1 MVDYDLV
8 KASLMQFDDRLDEVL
23 LCDIAGG
30 QATREGCVLRSLPQ
44 SMGGLG
50 MVRFGGLQGIK
61 SNEKSISLTSTF
73 VFKHVPALEG
83 LVQGHV
89 DRILLMGTVPEE
101 AHLVEVDGLPGTVQ
115 LGQPEERLAWRELHT
130 ELLDQDRRGDAAH
143 LVSASQ
149 RGTAR
154 WLCAK
159 GGWDYRVQFDAG
171 EYQAALGI
179 RLLMNPF
186 PAAGNDSCRCM
197 NPRIRY
203 AEAPLHA
210 LGCQCNQIY
219 RNMRHDQVR
228 DHLLELVKRLDKDA
242 DVYKERWLE
251 DGTGG
256 QGKRCDIWYRK
267 AGTVYVIDVSVVE
280 PCSIAHL
287 DKHSDR
293 DEEAAAKVQEKV
305 KQRHYEG
312 CPILE
317 EGGGAVLIP
326 FVVESTG
333 RMGPQAR
340 DFFDLVTKEQKLQ
353 GSLFLDKMSAALARA
368 TGRMICASRKS
379 LALCR

>member
-1 MVDYDLV
+1 
-8 KASLMQFDDRLDEVL
+8 
-23 LCDIAGG
+23 
-30 QATREGCVLRSLPQ
+30 
-44 SMGGLG
+44 
-50 MVRFGGLQGIK
+50 
-61 SNEKSISLTSTF
+61 
-73 VFKHVPALEG
+73 
-83 LVQGHV
+83 
-89 DRILLMGTVPEE
+89 
-101 AHLVEVDGLPGTVQ
+101 
-115 LGQPEERLAWRELHT
+115 
-130 ELLDQDRRGDAAH
+130 
-143 LVSASQ
+143 
-149 RGTAR
+149 
-154 WLCAK
+154 
-159 GGWDYRVQFDAG
+159 
-171 EYQAALGI
+171 
-179 RLLMNPF
+179 
-186 PAAGNDSCRCM
+186 
-197 NPRIRY
+197 
-203 AEAPLHA
+203 
-210 LGCQCNQIY
+210 
-219 RNMRHDQVR
+219 VR

>member
-1 MVDYDLV
+1 M
-8 KASLMQFDDRLDEVL
+8 
-23 LCDIAGG
+23 
-30 QATREGCVLRSLPQ
+30 
-44 SMGGLG
+44 
-50 MVRFGGLQGIK
+50 
-61 SNEKSISLTSTF
+61 
-73 VFKHVPALEG
+73 
-83 LVQGHV
+83 
-89 DRILLMGTVPEE
+89 
-101 AHLVEVDGLPGTVQ
+101 
-115 LGQPEERLAWRELHT
+115 
-130 ELLDQDRRGDAAH
+130 
-143 LVSASQ
+143 SASQ